1 LINAHEGAGLE
12 KGGYRPKPFAGP
24 KH

>member
-12 KGGYRPKPFAGP
+12 KDRPKPFEGP
-24 KH
+24 KD